1 MRLIAATALVGLLLP
16 TFGCQRETKP
26 TAAESATSPAAA
38 ARKPVVYT
46 TFYPTTY
53 FTQRIAD
60 GLCEVVNPCPPD
72 ADPMFWMPP
81 EDVLARYQKA
91 DLIVL
96 NGASYEKWV
105 PKVTLPPTRVVDTTH
120 ALADELIVFKHAFT
134 HSHGPTGKHTHKGID
149 GHTWLDPLNAL
160 EQARAIEAALSKRF
174 PQHKEQFAAG
184 LKALADDLHA
194 LDARFRE
201 VTRLLDGQVLL
212 TSHPAYNYVARRYGW
227 QVHNYA
233 LDPEHLP
240 DEQTLAK
247 IADDAR
253 QSHARLMLWESAPAK
268 EIVDKLA
275 TLGLTCV
282 VFSPCETPPEP
293 PEDDY
298 LKVMHAN
305 LDRLAAAPKQLGAA
319 SQPG

>member
-1 MRLIAATALVGLLLP
+1 MRLIAAAALVGLLLT
-16 TFGCQRETKP
+16 TFGCRREPGP
-26 TAAESATSPAAA
+26 TAAESARPAGT

-53 FTQRIAD
+53 FTQRIAG

-81 EDVLARYQKA
+81 DNVLAEYQKA

-105 PKVTLPPTRVVDTTH
+105 PKVTLPVTRVVDTTR
-120 ALADELIVFKHAFT
+120 ALADELIVFKSAFT
-134 HSHGPTGKHTHKGID
+134 HSHGPGGKHTHKGTD
-149 GHTWLDPLNAL
+149 GHTWLDPLTAL

-184 LKALADDLHA
+184 LQALADDLHA
-194 LDARFRE
+194 LDAHFQE
-201 VTRLLDGQVLL
+201 VSKLLDGQVLL
-212 TSHPAYNYVARRYGW
+212 TSHPAYNYIARRYGW

-253 QSHARLMLWESAPAK
+253 QSHARLMLWESAPAG
-268 EIVDKLA
+268 EIVEKLA
-275 TLGLTCV
+275 AMGLTCV
-282 VFSPCETPPEP
+282 VFSPCETEPGQPEG
-293 PEDDY
+293 DY

-305 LDRLAAAPKQLGAA
+305 LKRLAAALEHVKAT
-319 SQPG
+319 SQPS